1 MSMFDKDRSGTIVYD
16 EFAQLFN
23 YVGDWSRCFKYF
35 DRDNS
40 GSIDAGEF
48 DNALRQFGYPI
59 NPQLIQLLER
69 KYDLKN
75 VHPQH
80 SGWIGAAP
88 GFRPNGITFDKF
100 VTSVSD

>member
-1 MSMFDKDRSGTIVYD
+1 M
-16 EFAQLFN
+16 Q
-23 YVGDWSRCFKYF
+23 YF

-69 KYDLKN
+69 KY
-75 VHPQH
+75 
-80 SGWIGAAP
+80 GALIACSLAA
-88 GFRPNGITFDKF
+88 RRA
-100 VTSVSD
+100 S